1 MQGIVDM
8 DCPIQQA
15 LTRPKFDTFHQ
26 LDDMRITSYHLR
38 YMLNPPEASCP
49 SVYPVEPT
57 TRLQGMGDSWISG
70 QWRTDV
76 ESDLRGVNRLS
87 SRVREERA
95 QYNPEKNKFN
105 NIPLEHGKDRHDP
118 HVFGR
123 IVDPAITGRSSGW
136 NRWDTLFHNPQ
147 ETYERP
153 FDFAIPT
160 KLIDKERC
168 AAAVKK
174 PSEAACST
182 SVCQMTTQ

>member
-1 MQGIVDM
+1 M

-26 LDDMRITSYHLR
+26 MDDMRITSYHLR

-49 SVYPVEPT
+49 SVYAVEPT
-57 TRLQGMGDSWISG
+57 TRIQNMGASWVSG

-76 ESDLRGVNRLS
+76 ESDLRGVNRHG

-95 QYNPEKNKFN
+95 HYNPEKNKFA
-105 NIPLEHGKDRHDP
+105 NIPLTHAKDRHDP

-123 IVDPAITGRSSGW
+123 IVDPAITGRSMGV

-147 ETYERP
+147 ENFEQP
-153 FDFAIPT
+153 FDFFIPT
-160 KLIDKERC
+160 KLLDKERC
-168 AAAVKK
+168 ANAAKK
-174 PSEAACST
+174 PT
-182 SVCQMTTQ
+182 PPQ